1 MTAKQNWTKLLLLLS
16 FWAWKVYGF
25 VPMPTTSTS
34 NSVAAQVHRRH
45 KLFSSTP
52 TDNNNDNSVV
62 HNGLPRMIV
71 FDLDGCLWRPEM
83 YELLY
88 FSGGKGA
95 PFTPSEMDPNT
106 LKTVGGEPVYLLGD
120 VRTVMKE
127 LCENPKWK
135 HTRVGISSRTDAPDW
150 ARELLSKFKI
160 DPTTVLQDV
169 MDQSLEEISH
179 ESKVQHFRRLSKST
193 NISFEEMIFLDNE
206 FGNCQDVSEFE

>member
-25 VPMPTTSTS
+25 VPMPTTTSTNAPS
-34 NSVAAQVHRRH
+34 QTYRRH
-45 KLFSSTP
+45 THFSSTP
-52 TDNNNDNSVV
+52 TDNNNDGVIQ
-62 HNGLPRMIV
+62 NGLPRMIV

-120 VRTVMKE
+120 VRNVMKE
-127 LCENPKWK
+127 LYENPKWK
-135 HTRVGISSRTDAPDW
+135 DTRVGISSRTDAPDW

-169 MDQSLEEISH
+169 MDKSLEEISH
-179 ESKVQHFRRLSKST
+179 ESKVQHFRRLSSRT
-193 NISFEEMIFLDNE
+193 NIFFEEMIFLDNE